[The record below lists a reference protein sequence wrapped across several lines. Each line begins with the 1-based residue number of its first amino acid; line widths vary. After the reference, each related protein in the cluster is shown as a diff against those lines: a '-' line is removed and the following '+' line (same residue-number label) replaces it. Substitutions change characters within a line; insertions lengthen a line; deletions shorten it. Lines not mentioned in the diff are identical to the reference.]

1 MATETQTRLGR
12 FRAGRNGWIA
22 GAAGGLVG
30 SVLFGLMMPTAT
42 IAMAIP
48 AMYGIE
54 GPASTAGWLLH
65 VFHGVALGLAYV
77 ALVQVGPLADV
88 ATRLRGAVGL
98 GVAYGV
104 VTTALLPVLVM
115 PVWLAAVGFPM
126 APPFPNLAVPGTL
139 VSLVGHVVYAVPVAL
154 AYALAARNARPD
166 RSKSGQAA

>member
-22 GAAGGLVG
+22 GATGGIVG

-42 IAMAIP
+42 IANAIP

-54 GPASTAGWLLH
+54 GPAMTAGWLLH
-65 VFHGVALGLAYV
+65 VFHGVVLGLVYV
-77 ALVQVGPLADV
+77 ALVQFGPLADA
-88 ATRLRGAVGL
+88 ATRLRGSVGL

-104 VTTALLPVLVM
+104 VTTALPVFVM
-115 PVWLAAVGFPM
+115 PLWLAAVGFPM

-139 VSLVGHVVYAVPVAL
+139 MSLVGHVVYAVPVAL

-166 RSKSGQAA
+166 RSKSEQAA